1 MKEIQSPGTPTY
13 SEFVRRLFNRS
24 GNPAS
29 DFTHAIL
36 GIVTEI
42 HEYEFAKDAVNGLE
56 ELGDLRFYIV
66 ALRQV
71 IEDLTGLPL
80 PPTALPDLSTAKPAY
95 PRGTVDDMS
104 TALLDHAK
112 RWIGYGKQ
120 PADLV
125 SVFNTTA
132 TLAYFANIT
141 GPYPC
146 GDYRRIEAVNMAK
159 LLKRYPGGEFDAF
172 RAVVRDLDG
181 ERAVLE
187 SAQ

>member
-1 MKEIQSPGTPTY
+1 MSENTIPTY
-13 SEFVRRLFNRS
+13 DQFVRKLFNRS

-29 DFTHAIL
+29 DFTHAAL

-42 HEYEFAKDAVNGLE
+42 HEYEFAKDPVNGLE
-56 ELGDLRFYIV
+56 ELGDMQFYIV

-71 IEDLTGLPL
+71 IEDVLGRPVESEEFVSIDLDGAKPWTGC
-80 PPTALPDLSTAKPAY
+80 TNVYTLSTE
-95 PRGTVDDMS
+95 
-104 TALLDHAK
+104 LLDHSK

-120 PADLV
+120 PKDLV
-125 SVFNTTA
+125 AVLNTA
-132 TLAYFANIT
+132 LVLAYFANIT

-146 GDYRRIEAVNMAK
+146 DDYERIQAVNMAK

-187 SAQ
+187 SA

>member
-1 MKEIQSPGTPTY
+1 MSETQSPGTPTY
-13 SEFVRRLFNRS
+13 SEFVRRLFNRN

-29 DFTHAIL
+29 DFAHAIL

-42 HEYEFAKDAVNGLE
+42 HEYEFAKDPVNGLE
-56 ELGDLRFYIV
+56 ELGDLQFYVV

-71 IEDLTGLPL
+71 VEDILGHTLPT
-80 PPTALPDLSTAKPAY
+80 PALPDLPTSVAFKPREAVYDLSTII
-95 PRGTVDDMS
+95 
-104 TALLDHAK
+104 LDHAK
-112 RWIGYGKQ
+112 RWVGYGKQ
-120 PADLV
+120 PTDLM
-125 SVFNTTA
+125 SVFNTAA
-132 TLAYFANIT
+132 TLVYFANIT

-146 GDYRRIEAVNMAK
+146 TDYQRIEAVNMAK

-187 SAQ
+187 SA

>member
-1 MKEIQSPGTPTY
+1 MSEIAIPTY
-13 SEFVRRLFNRS
+13 DQFVRKLFNRS

-29 DFTHAIL
+29 DFTHAVL

-42 HEYEFAKDAVNGLE
+42 HEYEFAKDPVNGLE
-56 ELGDLRFYIV
+56 ELGDLQFYIV

-71 IEDLTGLPL
+71 VEDVLGRPVESEEFVSIDLDGAKPWTGC
-80 PPTALPDLSTAKPAY
+80 TNVYTLSTE
-95 PRGTVDDMS
+95 
-104 TALLDHAK
+104 LLDHSK

-120 PADLV
+120 PKDLV
-125 SVFNTTA
+125 AVLNTA
-132 TLAYFANIT
+132 LVLAYFANIT

-146 GDYRRIEAVNMAK
+146 DDYKRIEAANMAK
-159 LLKRYPGGEFDAF
+159 LLKRYPGGEFDSF

-187 SAQ
+187 SA

>member
-1 MKEIQSPGTPTY
+1 MSENQSPTAPTY
-13 SEFVRRLFNRS
+13 DQFVRKLFNRN
-24 GNPAS
+24 GNPAN

-42 HEYEFAKDAVNGLE
+42 HEYEFAKDPVNGLE
-56 ELGDLRFYIV
+56 ELGDLQFYLV

-71 IEDLTGLPL
+71 IEDRPGCQIEPKDLL
-80 PPTALPDLSTAKPAY
+80 DLSNAKPWEGCTNVGAL
-95 PRGTVDDMS
+95 S
-104 TALLDHAK
+104 TELLDHAK

-120 PADLV
+120 PKDLV
-125 SVFNTTA
+125 EVLNTA
-132 TLAYFANIT
+132 RVLAYFANVT

-146 GDYRRIEAVNMAK
+146 ADYQRIEAVNMAK

>member
-1 MKEIQSPGTPTY
+1 MKEIQSPITPTY

-42 HEYEFAKDAVNGLE
+42 HEYEFATDPVNGLE
-56 ELGDLRFYIV
+56 ELGDLQFYVV

-71 IEDLTGLPL
+71 IEDIAGLPL
-80 PPTALPDLSTAKPAY
+80 PTPDMPDLSTANAWN
-95 PRGTVDDMS
+95 PRNTVDDLS
-104 TALLDHAK
+104 TVLLDHAK
-112 RWIGYGKQ
+112 RWVGYGKQ
-120 PADLV
+120 PADLEAV
-125 SVFNTTA
+125 LNTA
-132 TLAYFANIT
+132 EVLAYFANIT

-146 GDYRRIEAVNMAK
+146 DDYKRIEAVNVAK